1 MGFCQ
6 GVDAQLCRGA
16 TVLLQLP
23 QSIDEI
29 AQQAHSGADISEH
42 FTGRFQAK
50 QQVNLALPLELL
62 RNIDAECQL

>member
-1 MGFCQ
+1 M
-6 GVDAQLCRGA
+6 
-16 TVLLQLP
+16 LLQLP